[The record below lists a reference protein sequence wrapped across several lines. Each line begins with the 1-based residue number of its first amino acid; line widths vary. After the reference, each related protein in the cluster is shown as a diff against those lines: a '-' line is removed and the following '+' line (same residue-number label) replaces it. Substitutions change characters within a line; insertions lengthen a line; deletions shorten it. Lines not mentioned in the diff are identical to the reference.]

1 MARAEAEAEQGLRP
15 SELELEL
22 DLDLRLS
29 ELEAAYQAYSEALKA
44 RVAAE
49 EGADTARAAEESAE
63 AAVLALASQMISIV
77 SSPNLIKP
85 HQPTHAIAHHGVPTG
100 PHLMETYHDAE
111 EGGKALISADAR
123 DDAEEG
129 GKALI
134 SADARDDA
142 EEGGEALIS
151 ADARDDAEE
160 GGEALISADASG
172 TLADYSPLARAR
184 RQLQTFRGQMASLA
198 EAVAKAELE
207 TARVVVDSE
216 VVSWEAAA
224 TEEGGAAV
232 GAAEPPPPSL
242 PPSAARR
249 SPTLSSPA
257 LSSVIKIGL
266 ARIAHEQSTG
276 KSTASTC
283 STVSAS
289 VASPSTWSR
298 AVSAAPLLRRV
309 LDSAERGEGGAADR

>member
-15 SELELEL
+15 SELDLEL
-22 DLDLRLS
+22 DLGLRLS

-85 HQPTHAIAHHGVPTG
+85 HQPAHAIAHHGVPTG

-111 EGGKALISADAR
+111 EGGK
-123 DDAEEG
+123 
-129 GKALI
+129 
-134 SADARDDA
+134 
-142 EEGGEALIS
+142 ALIS

-198 EAVAKAELE
+198 EAVAKVELE

-224 TEEGGAAV
+224 TEEGGTAV

-257 LSSVIKIGL
+257 LSSVIRIGL

>member
-85 HQPTHAIAHHGVPTG
+85 HQPAHAIAHHGVPTG
-100 PHLMETYHDAE
+100 PLLMETYHDAE
-111 EGGKALISADAR
+111 EGGKALISP
-123 DDAEEG
+123 
-129 GKALI
+129 
-134 SADARDDA
+134 
-142 EEGGEALIS
+142 
-151 ADARDDAEE
+151 DARDDAEE

-198 EAVAKAELE
+198 EAVAKVELE

-257 LSSVIKIGL
+257 LSSVIRIGL

>member
-100 PHLMETYHDAE
+100 PLLMETYHDAE
-111 EGGKALISADAR
+111 EGGKALISP
-123 DDAEEG
+123 
-129 GKALI
+129 
-134 SADARDDA
+134 
-142 EEGGEALIS
+142 
-151 ADARDDAEE
+151 DARDDAEE

-198 EAVAKAELE
+198 EAVAKVELE

-242 PPSAARR
+242 PPSAVGR

>member
-15 SELELEL
+15 SELDLEL
-22 DLDLRLS
+22 DLGLRLS

-85 HQPTHAIAHHGVPTG
+85 HQPAHAIAHHGVPTG

-111 EGGKALISADAR
+111 EGGK
-123 DDAEEG
+123 
-129 GKALI
+129 
-134 SADARDDA
+134 
-142 EEGGEALIS
+142 ALIS

-198 EAVAKAELE
+198 EAVAKVELE

-216 VVSWEAAA
+216 VVNWEAAA

-257 LSSVIKIGL
+257 LSSVIRIGL

>member
-29 ELEAAYQAYSEALKA
+29 ELEAAYQAYREALKA

-129 GKALI
+129 GEALI
-134 SADARDDA
+134 SPDARDDA
-142 EEGGEALIS
+142 EEGGK
-151 ADARDDAEE
+151 
-160 GGEALISADASG
+160 ALISADASG

-198 EAVAKAELE
+198 EAVAKVELE

-216 VVSWEAAA
+216 VVNWEAAA

-257 LSSVIKIGL
+257 LSSVIRIGL

>member
-15 SELELEL
+15 SELDLEL
-22 DLDLRLS
+22 DLGLRLS

-100 PHLMETYHDAE
+100 PLLMETYHDAE
-111 EGGKALISADAR
+111 EGGKALISP
-123 DDAEEG
+123 
-129 GKALI
+129 
-134 SADARDDA
+134 
-142 EEGGEALIS
+142 
-151 ADARDDAEE
+151 DARDDAEE

-198 EAVAKAELE
+198 EAVAKVELE

-257 LSSVIKIGL
+257 LSSVIRIGL

>member
-29 ELEAAYQAYSEALKA
+29 ELEAAYQAYREALKA

-49 EGADTARAAEESAE
+49 EGADKARAAEESAE

-85 HQPTHAIAHHGVPTG
+85 HQPAHAIAHHGVPTG
-100 PHLMETYHDAE
+100 PLLMETYHDAE
-111 EGGKALISADAR
+111 EGGKALISP
-123 DDAEEG
+123 
-129 GKALI
+129 
-134 SADARDDA
+134 
-142 EEGGEALIS
+142 
-151 ADARDDAEE
+151 DARDDAEE

-198 EAVAKAELE
+198 EAVAKVELE

-216 VVSWEAAA
+216 VVNWEAAA

-257 LSSVIKIGL
+257 LSSVIRIGL

>member
-49 EGADTARAAEESAE
+49 EGADTARAAEESAG

-85 HQPTHAIAHHGVPTG
+85 HQPAHAIAHHGVPTG
-100 PHLMETYHDAE
+100 PLLMETYHDAE
-111 EGGKALISADAR
+111 EGGK
-123 DDAEEG
+123 
-129 GKALI
+129 
-134 SADARDDA
+134 
-142 EEGGEALIS
+142 ALIS

-184 RQLQTFRGQMASLA
+184 RQLRTFRGQMALLA
-198 EAVAKAELE
+198 EAVAKVELE

-216 VVSWEAAA
+216 VVNWEAAA
-224 TEEGGAAV
+224 TEEGGTAV

-257 LSSVIKIGL
+257 LSSVIRIGL

>member
-15 SELELEL
+15 SELDLEL
-22 DLDLRLS
+22 DLGLRLS

-111 EGGKALISADAR
+111 EGGKALISADA
-123 DDAEEG
+123 
-129 GKALI
+129 
-134 SADARDDA
+134 
-142 EEGGEALIS
+142 
-151 ADARDDAEE
+151 
-160 GGEALISADASG
+160 SG

-198 EAVAKAELE
+198 EAVAKVELE

-224 TEEGGAAV
+224 TEEGGTAV

-257 LSSVIKIGL
+257 LSSVIRIGL

>member
-100 PHLMETYHDAE
+100 PLLMETYHDAE
-111 EGGKALISADAR
+111 EGGKALISP
-123 DDAEEG
+123 
-129 GKALI
+129 
-134 SADARDDA
+134 
-142 EEGGEALIS
+142 
-151 ADARDDAEE
+151 DARDDAEE

-198 EAVAKAELE
+198 EAVAKVELE

-242 PPSAARR
+242 PPSAVGR

-257 LSSVIKIGL
+257 LSSVIRIRL

>member
-15 SELELEL
+15 SELDLEL
-22 DLDLRLS
+22 DLGLRLS

-100 PHLMETYHDAE
+100 PLLMETYHDAE

-129 GKALI
+129 GEALI
-134 SADARDDA
+134 SPDARDDA
-142 EEGGEALIS
+142 EEGGK
-151 ADARDDAEE
+151 
-160 GGEALISADASG
+160 ALISADASG

-198 EAVAKAELE
+198 EAVAKVELE

-216 VVSWEAAA
+216 VVNWEAAA

-257 LSSVIKIGL
+257 LSSVIRIGL

>member
-111 EGGKALISADAR
+111 EGGKALISPDAR

-134 SADARDDA
+134 SP
-142 EEGGEALIS
+142 
-151 ADARDDAEE
+151 DARDDAEE

-198 EAVAKAELE
+198 EAVAKVELE

-216 VVSWEAAA
+216 VVSWE
-224 TEEGGAAV
+224 AAV

-257 LSSVIKIGL
+257 LSSVIRIRL

-309 LDSAERGEGGAADR
+309 LESAERGEGGAADR

>member
-15 SELELEL
+15 SELDLEL
-22 DLDLRLS
+22 DLGLRLS

-100 PHLMETYHDAE
+100 PLLMETYH
-111 EGGKALISADAR
+111 
-123 DDAEEG
+123 DAEEG

-198 EAVAKAELE
+198 EAVAKVELE

-224 TEEGGAAV
+224 TEEGGTAV

-257 LSSVIKIGL
+257 LSSVIRIGL

>member
-100 PHLMETYHDAE
+100 PLLMETYHDAE
-111 EGGKALISADAR
+111 EGGKALISP
-123 DDAEEG
+123 
-129 GKALI
+129 
-134 SADARDDA
+134 DARDDA

-160 GGEALISADASG
+160 GGKALISADASG

-198 EAVAKAELE
+198 EAVAKVELE

-216 VVSWEAAA
+216 VVNWEAAA

-257 LSSVIKIGL
+257 LSSVIRIGL

>member
-29 ELEAAYQAYSEALKA
+29 ELEAAYQAYREALKA

-85 HQPTHAIAHHGVPTG
+85 HQPAHAIAHHGVPTG

-111 EGGKALISADAR
+111 EGGKALISP
-123 DDAEEG
+123 
-129 GKALI
+129 
-134 SADARDDA
+134 
-142 EEGGEALIS
+142 
-151 ADARDDAEE
+151 DARDDAEE

-172 TLADYSPLARAR
+172 TLADYSRLARAR

-198 EAVAKAELE
+198 EAVAKVELE

-257 LSSVIKIGL
+257 LSSVIRIGL

>member
-29 ELEAAYQAYSEALKA
+29 ELEAAYQAYREALKA

-85 HQPTHAIAHHGVPTG
+85 HQPAHPIAHHGVPTG

-129 GKALI
+129 GEALI
-134 SADARDDA
+134 SPDARDDA
-142 EEGGEALIS
+142 EEGGK
-151 ADARDDAEE
+151 
-160 GGEALISADASG
+160 ALISADASG

-198 EAVAKAELE
+198 EAVAKVELE

-257 LSSVIKIGL
+257 LSSVIRIGL
-266 ARIAHEQSTG
+266 ARIAHEQCTG